1 MKIIKSSVEILP
13 QKPGVEGMYRLI
25 ERVARCSYKSED
37 KISEDSYKKFNEMI
51 YNRGHWAVFNLGT
64 VYLKVPNRDH
74 CPELL
79 TLISRPY
86 NAWTKWEEKDEMF
99 YVTTNYRVICQAG
112 LQEFMEK
119 YWCEPTEYHYHRVT
133 THWICSRSIGNELV
147 RHRSMSFCL
156 SGDSV
161 IRSYRQ
167 KEWTIKTLYD
177 WQFDEKRK
185 GRLKLI
191 NVRSV
196 DENDHTVIKNT
207 IDKIIKTGIKKT
219 YKVTTQSGRT
229 VSTTLEHKF
238 YTPDGYK
245 ELKNLKP
252 GDYIYANGIEL
263 LENESWLREMYL
275 EKNMTRRDLAKK
287 IGCGESTL
295 YKAFKKF
302 NIIKPWTD
310 LPNRKPGYG
319 KKGMF
324 SEEQRKEI
332 SERMSFEGNHQWKG
346 AKTEV
351 AARDLSRR
359 HYKKDH
365 CEFCGTTENLE
376 QHHWDKN
383 PLNWKEDNV
392 ITLCTKCHNLVH
404 KSGTL
409 GVFKDKIVSIEF
421 DKEEE
426 VYDIVMKEEPHN
438 FVVNGLV
445 VHNCQESTR
454 YILYSRQK
462 FGGELTYILPQ
473 WVYRVRDNI
482 ANTIDSLTGE
492 SREYIKDLDGQEL
505 WDTLCCYD
513 RTVASRDRLWE
524 AAEEEYIYEV
534 ITDEG
539 EKLKAEEARD
549 SLPLGLKTE
558 ICMTGFVEDFY
569 YVPKSDTKEKA
580 GFFFLRSANDAHP
593 DIKVLSDS
601 LMKQFEEKG
610 IDKLK

>member
-13 QKPGVEGMYRLI
+13 QKSGVEGMYKLI

-37 KISEDSYKKFNEMI
+37 KISEDSYKKFNDMI

-147 RHRSMSFCL
+147 RHRAM
-156 SGDSV
+156 
-161 IRSYRQ
+161 
-167 KEWTIKTLYD
+167 
-177 WQFDEKRK
+177 
-185 GRLKLI
+185 
-191 NVRSV
+191 
-196 DENDHTVIKNT
+196 
-207 IDKIIKTGIKKT
+207 
-219 YKVTTQSGRT
+219 
-229 VSTTLEHKF
+229 
-238 YTPDGYK
+238 
-245 ELKNLKP
+245 
-252 GDYIYANGIEL
+252 
-263 LENESWLREMYL
+263 
-275 EKNMTRRDLAKK
+275 
-287 IGCGESTL
+287 
-295 YKAFKKF
+295 
-302 NIIKPWTD
+302 
-310 LPNRKPGYG
+310 
-319 KKGMF
+319 
-324 SEEQRKEI
+324 
-332 SERMSFEGNHQWKG
+332 
-346 AKTEV
+346 
-351 AARDLSRR
+351 
-359 HYKKDH
+359 
-365 CEFCGTTENLE
+365 
-376 QHHWDKN
+376 
-383 PLNWKEDNV
+383 
-392 ITLCTKCHNLVH
+392 
-404 KSGTL
+404 
-409 GVFKDKIVSIEF
+409 
-421 DKEEE
+421 
-426 VYDIVMKEEPHN
+426 N
-438 FVVNGLV
+438 FI
-445 VHNCQESTR
+445 QESTR
-454 YILYSRQK
+454 YINYHRGK
-462 FGGELTYILPQ
+462 FNSELTYILPQ
-473 WVYRVRDNI
+473 WIYRVRDEI

-524 AAEEEYIYEV
+524 AAEEEYMYEV
-534 ITDEG
+534 TTDEG

-569 YVPKSDTKEKA
+569 YVPKPDTKEKA